1 MDNVVGDSRC
11 HLVTASVPDERN
23 AGRATY
29 PGGVKE
35 FWVYTG
41 LRVALFVATF
51 LVVFGVWFA
60 IGDVQVTWAVVVAF
74 LISAPAS
81 YVLLN
86 RQRDA
91 FAQKVEVRAGRITE
105 KYEAARAKEDAD

>member
-1 MDNVVGDSRC
+1 MR
-11 HLVTASVPDERN
+11 P
-23 AGRATY
+23 TY
-29 PGGVKE
+29 PGAVKE

-41 LRVALFVATF
+41 LRAGLFLATF

-60 IGDVQVTWAVVVAF
+60 IGDVQITWAVVIAF
-74 LISAPAS
+74 VISAPAS

-91 FAQKVEVRAGRITE
+91 FAKKVEVRADRIATR
-105 KYEAARAKEDAD
+105 YEAARAKEDID

>member
-1 MDNVVGDSRC
+1 MR
-11 HLVTASVPDERN
+11 TPAPAPPDADIAR
-23 AGRATY
+23 RRTY
-29 PGGVKE
+29 PGPVKE

-41 LRVALFVATF
+41 LRVALFAATF

-60 IGDVQVTWAVVVAF
+60 IGDVQLTWAVVIAF

-91 FAQKVEVRAGRITE
+91 FAQKVEVRAGRITQ
-105 KYEAARAKEDAD
+105 KYEAAKAKEDRD